1 MKVVWIKL
9 AMNPNSYACI
19 LGLVWAFI
27 ANRWNFEMPSI
38 MEGSILIMSKAGT
51 GTAMFSMGIFMALQE
66 KFIACGTGLTVIGMV
81 LRFIAGPAAM
91 AIGSMLR
98 VCMVTF
104 YELLSFRQRYHNP
117 LHPSSSLKNM
127 DCMQSFFSFLVFF
140 IGSAFIVPDYKE
152 KVSRWKIADSFQNL
166 KFVTCKNQC
175 RPPGSESLPDGIVS
189 KTSNL
194 QMRPLWGFPK
204 NNENSS
210 NNLFTLA
217 VGIKQRAI
225 VDEMVK
231 KFLCSNFTV
240 MLFHYDGVVDEW
252 KDYKWNDHVI
262 HVSARNQTKW
272 WFAKRFLH
280 PDIVAEYNYIFLWDE
295 DLGVENF
302 DPKQYVSI
310 AKSKGLEISQPALD
324 TGKSEI
330 HQQITA
336 RVRKSIVHRRT
347 FKPGI
352 CDGSST
358 APPCTGW
365 VEMMAPVFST
375 AAWRCVWYMIQ
386 NDLIHAWGLDYQ
398 LGYCAQGDRMKN
410 IGVVDAEYIVH
421 YGRPTLGGTN
431 ENKESSHSNKRDHI
445 LEEPS
450 HSKKKDPRLET
461 LPPVDGVDTAKKSQT
476 ETRKE

>member
-1 MKVVWIKL
+1 MRL
-9 AMNPNSYACI
+9 FNPVPFCI
-19 LGLVWAFI
+19 DPKSRRSFFCSFL
-27 ANRWNFEMPSI
+27 
-38 MEGSILIMSKAGT
+38 
-51 GTAMFSMGIFMALQE
+51 
-66 KFIACGTGLTVIGMV
+66 
-81 LRFIAGPAAM
+81 PAA
-91 AIGSMLR
+91 
-98 VCMVTF
+98 
-104 YELLSFRQRYHNP
+104 
-117 LHPSSSLKNM
+117 
-127 DCMQSFFSFLVFF
+127 SFLLIVFF

-152 KVSRWKIADSFQNL
+152 KLSRWRLVDGFQNL
-166 KFVTCKNQC
+166 KFVTCKNTC
-175 RPPGSESLPDGIVS
+175 RPPGSEELPEGIVS

-204 NNENSS
+204 SNDNSS
-210 NNLFTLA
+210 SNLFTLA
-217 VGIKQRAI
+217 VGIKQRDI

-231 KFLCSNFTV
+231 KFLSSNFTV

-252 KDYKWNDHVI
+252 KDYKWNDNVI
-262 HVSARNQTKW
+262 HVSAKNQTKW

-302 DPKQYVSI
+302 DPKQYISI
-310 AKSKGLEISQPALD
+310 VKSKGLEISQPALD
-324 TGKSEI
+324 IGKSEI

-336 RVRKSIVHRRT
+336 RVRNSIVHRT
-347 FKPGI
+347 FKSGV
-352 CDGSST
+352 CDGNST

-365 VEMMAPVFST
+365 VEMMAPVFSR

-421 YGRPTLGGTN
+421 YGRPTLGATD
-431 ENKESSHSNKRDHI
+431 ENKESSPSNESDHR

-450 HSKKKDPRLET
+450 QSKKTDPRHEVRRQSFREFKIFRRRWERAEREDKCWRDPYKQADKQS
-461 LPPVDGVDTAKKSQT
+461 LPSFHLSP
-476 ETRKE
+476 RPL